1 MTVILTSD
9 QRTLYTTRLSEAEQA
24 YHDYRMGNSARVF
37 VDQNGERVEYSAVN
51 IAGLRSYI
59 IELKVALGLP
69 TGITGPAQAWM
80 L

>member
-1 MTVILTSD
+1 MTVILTTE
-9 QRTLYTTRLSEAEQA
+9 QRTLYTTRLAEAEQA

-59 IELKVALGLP
+59 IELKGLLGQN
-69 TGITGPAQAWM
+69 TGITGPMQAWM

>member
-1 MTVILTSD
+1 MTVILTD
-9 QRTLYTTRLSEAEQA
+9 EQRTLYTARLTEAEQA

-51 IAGLRSYI
+51 INGLRAYI
-59 IELKVALGLP
+59 LELKGLLGLSL
-69 TGITGPAQAWM
+69 GIVGPAQTWM